1 MSLRIFPVNTPFFD
15 SVFSDR
21 FSRIDRLFSQLTGDS
36 PVSLT
41 PPYNLRQ
48 TDEEHF
54 ELTVSVPGWKEHE
67 LEIEAAGGRL
77 TVSGSKEK
85 TTATSDDATADSA
98 GSGWLYQGIQR
109 ADFRL
114 SYSVPEHMKVTTAKL
129 EDGLL
134 NIALRMEVPESEK
147 PQRIPIEHKHR
158 ASDAIEHQK

>member
-1 MSLRIFPVNTPFFD
+1 MSLRFFPVNTSSLD
-15 SVFSDR
+15 SIFSDR

-36 PVSLT
+36 PVSLA

-67 LEIEAAGGRL
+67 LEIEATGGRL
-77 TVSGSKEK
+77 TVSGSRVKS
-85 TTATSDDATADSA
+85 ADHSADNTSPDS
-98 GSGWLYQGIQR
+98 GGYGWLHRGIQR

-134 NIALRMEVPESEK
+134 SIDLLMEIPESEK
-147 PQRIPIEHKHR
+147 PRRIPIEHR
-158 ASDAIEHQK
+158 AAGAIEYQA